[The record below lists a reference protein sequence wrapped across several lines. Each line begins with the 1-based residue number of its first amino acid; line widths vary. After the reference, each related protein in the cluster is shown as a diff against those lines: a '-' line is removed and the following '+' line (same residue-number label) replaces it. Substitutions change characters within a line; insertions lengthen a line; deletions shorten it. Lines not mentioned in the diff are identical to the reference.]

1 LITSGEN
8 EAKLSCESQ
17 KRLHTMYRFNKLFC
31 YKSTM
36 FREPDL
42 SICGF
47 VGGRMRLCS
56 HVQGTYVETG
66 YAENYMHA

>member
-1 LITSGEN
+1 
-8 EAKLSCESQ
+8 
-17 KRLHTMYRFNKLFC
+17 
-31 YKSTM
+31 M

-47 VGGRMRLCS
+47 IGGRMRLCS